1 MGSMVLRDS
10 NLPVSLT
17 PSVNA
22 SLELIINQGNV
33 KFALR
38 DSGFVP
44 GLGMYIYHVQK
55 QPNFFWSFYHGTSE
69 GAISPFSGLG
79 NQI

>member
-1 MGSMVLRDS
+1 MGSMVLGDL
-10 NLPVSLT
+10 NLLESLT

-33 KFALR
+33 KFCTQR
-38 DSGFVP
+38 SWVCD
-44 GLGMYIYHVQK
+44 IHHVQK
-55 QPNFFWSFYHGTSE
+55 QPKFMRSFNHGSSE
-69 GAISPFSGLG
+69 GAISPFSGLA